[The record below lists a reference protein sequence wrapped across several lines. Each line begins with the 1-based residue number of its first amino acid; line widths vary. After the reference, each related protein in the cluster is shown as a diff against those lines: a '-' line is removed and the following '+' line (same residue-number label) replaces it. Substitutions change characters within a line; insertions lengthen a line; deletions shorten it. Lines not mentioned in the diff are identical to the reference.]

1 MFHLPRVLQHISP
14 SKLRHLQALPVLEE
28 LTLGC
33 HHRLIAS
40 TVTDSCLVELVALT
54 NLKHLNLSQCV
65 HVRDAGAASAGQVGD
80 TLALSLAQSFCR
92 SDANPTWRASDL
104 SFVSSLH
111 YLFTNLHCLASSH
124 QWIRAC
130 IQSLLMTSP
139 CHQPAL
145 RLEADFGVCGS
156 LPCCTFRHDV
166 TDEPA
171 FAGITKHQ
179 RLCRHY

>member
-1 MFHLPRVLQHISP
+1 MYHLPRVLQHISP

-65 HVRDAGAASAGQVGD
+65 HVRDAGAASAGQVGN

-111 YLFTNLHCLASSH
+111 YLFKSALLSIIPPVDQSVHSVAVDDITVPPTCLVA
-124 QWIRAC
+124 
-130 IQSLLMTSP
+130 
-139 CHQPAL
+139 
-145 RLEADFGVCGS
+145 
-156 LPCCTFRHDV
+156 
-166 TDEPA
+166 
-171 FAGITKHQ
+171 
-179 RLCRHY
+179 